1 MKKLKN
7 FILLALSLLLFDSCN
22 SQTANVDLYY
32 KYSFNS
38 PIKVFNKKTK
48 KPYSGEFV
56 SISNND
62 KVRIEFKDG
71 KMDGT
76 YLRTF
81 IDGDTL
87 EYKKYENGIKLLSLD
102 FIYHNGKLDYKELIK
117 DQNGNNADIKLFI
130 ESCNLLVNNN
140 FNELDNLLDND
151 YSETFKKLK
160 YLFGPLQ
167 SFKLN
172 NVTKKYYRYNKS
184 EHITGDITFY
194 FSKKDLNLAFL
205 IVMTPQ
211 KIKGQGFIYPTLDY
225 EIEKSQIDRKVIK
238 SINEK
243 NIDEFIS
250 LTQYSDSHKT
260 FFKKKFEK
268 IGEISKDS
276 RFLNTHFDYFNRLL
290 LVQDYLV
297 VIDNEKQ
304 VLSLIYDIN
313 KNNLNLIDIK
323 FSNYHKDFNVLHRIN
338 GK

>member
-1 MKKLKN
+1 
-7 FILLALSLLLFDSCN
+7 
-22 SQTANVDLYY
+22 
-32 KYSFNS
+32 
-38 PIKVFNKKTK
+38 
-48 KPYSGEFV
+48 
-56 SISNND
+56 
-62 KVRIEFKDG
+62 
-71 KMDGT
+71 
-76 YLRTF
+76 
-81 IDGDTL
+81 
-87 EYKKYENGIKLLSLD
+87 
-102 FIYHNGKLDYKELIK
+102 
-117 DQNGNNADIKLFI
+117 
-130 ESCNLLVNNN
+130 
-140 FNELDNLLDND
+140 
-151 YSETFKKLK
+151 
-160 YLFGPLQ
+160 
-167 SFKLN
+167 
-172 NVTKKYYRYNKS
+172 
-184 EHITGDITFY
+184 
-194 FSKKDLNLAFL
+194 
-205 IVMTPQ
+205 MTPQ